1 MAFIKL
7 AKIRYTYKVLFA
19 RCWLQRY
26 YFFILKTSKF
36 PSYSRASVFFFVHI
50 GQTRQIIKYLT
61 DTRCASI
68 RGRQKEKAKMC
79 RKCNGLQ
86 ENALILK
93 YLVNAEVHEIV
104 FWRV

>member
-7 AKIRYTYKVLFA
+7 AKIRCTYKVLLLIAGCKGTIFLIKHLNFQVI
-19 RCWLQRY
+19 RGLLY
-26 YFFILKTSKF
+26 
-36 PSYSRASVFFFVHI
+36 FFFVHI

>member
-1 MAFIKL
+1 MLVADCKGSNFLSKQFKFSYFSEAF
-7 AKIRYTYKVLFA
+7 
-19 RCWLQRY
+19 
-26 YFFILKTSKF
+26 
-36 PSYSRASVFFFVHI
+36 VFLFVHI

-79 RKCNGLQ
+79 RNCNGFQ

-93 YLVNAEVHEIV
+93 YLVNAEVYEIL
-104 FWRV
+104 FWRVY

>member
-7 AKIRYTYKVLFA
+7 AKIRCTYKVLLLIAGCKGAIFSD
-19 RCWLQRY
+19 
-26 YFFILKTSKF
+26 KTSKF
-36 PSYSRASVFFFVHI
+36 PSYSRASVIFFVHI
-50 GQTRQIIKYLT
+50 GQTCQIIKYLT

-79 RKCNGLQ
+79 RKCNGIQ